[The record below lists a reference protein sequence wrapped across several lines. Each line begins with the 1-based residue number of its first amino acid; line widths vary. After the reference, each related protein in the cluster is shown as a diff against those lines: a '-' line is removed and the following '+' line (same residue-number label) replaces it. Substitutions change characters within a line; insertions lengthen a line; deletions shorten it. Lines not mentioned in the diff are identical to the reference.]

1 MFKQRPL
8 LVFFPLAFLL
18 SWYPFI
24 LGKTHLVRT
33 SGGINPLGPMVA
45 AIIVAG
51 IYYRARGVKELLGRY
66 LRWRIGWSNYAFAI
80 LMPVAVVA
88 VESALNILVG
98 AKHPAAAQIAT
109 WHALLPRFVFMF
121 LFVGLGEETGWRG
134 FALPELQKRYSPL
147 VASLILGVIWAAWH
161 IPLIGVEF
169 KGPVIP
175 AFLLSVMSASVVTA
189 WLFNRS
195 GGGLLPLPLF
205 HAMVDT
211 VGGGYIF
218 SMFQGADVLRLWWI
232 DAVLWALTAA
242 VLVFLSPQM
251 TQRPSLTN
259 SESQHSPA

>member
-1 MFKQRPL
+1 MFKQRTL

-80 LMPVAVVA
+80 LMPIAVVA
-88 VESALNILVG
+88 VEATLNILVG
-98 AKHPAAAQIAT
+98 AKHPAAAQITT

-175 AFLLSVMSASVVTA
+175 AFLLSVMSA
-189 WLFNRS
+189 
-195 GGGLLPLPLF
+195 GGLLPLPLF

-232 DAVLWALTAA
+232 DAILWALTAA

-251 TQRPSLTN
+251 TQSPSLTN
-259 SESQHSPA
+259 SESQHSAA